1 MSTIEIRSSS
11 LARFMKCNGWINY
24 AHIPQEEGEAAREGT
39 AFHELVELLYR
50 NKQPMPSAS
59 NGVFFDEDMYYH
71 ARRILPLI
79 PADAMSE
86 QYIEYFP
93 IPTLK
98 ITGHYDYM
106 WMEGTTLVIMDLK
119 YGHRLVEVKKNWQ
132 LISYAIGEMIK
143 KSVQNVNITHVK
155 MTVIQ
160 PRPHHYEGFV
170 RSVTV
175 TTQDLVGY
183 YQEIVAKAQAA
194 VTLETS
200 EYCKYC
206 PAAEQACPA
215 MNKAYF
221 NAVDVVMN
229 EIVQDSIDG
238 KKLSEM
244 IQTYERIKDIFKI
257 KIESLQDLA
266 KKQIMAGNIVDGFVV
281 EKNYGHRK
289 WKNDIS
295 AANFKAITGK
305 ELMKSVVRSPAE
317 LEKEGIDQSIV
328 DMFSVSEQ
336 RGFKLTRMDASALAD
351 KIFNNKKE
359 K

>member
-1 MSTIEIRSSS
+1 MSIEIRSSS

-24 AHIPQEEGEAAREGT
+24 AHLPQEESDAAKEGT
-39 AFHELVELLYR
+39 AFHELVDLLYKG
-50 NKQPMPSAS
+50 KQPIPSAS

-71 ARRILPLI
+71 AKRVLPLI
-79 PADAMSE
+79 PEGSLSE

-93 IPTLK
+93 IPSLK

-106 WMEGTTLVIMDLK
+106 WMEGTTLVIMDIK
-119 YGHRLVEVKKNWQ
+119 YGHRVVEVKKNWQ

-143 KSVQNVNITHVK
+143 KSVQNVNITNIK
-155 MTVIQ
+155 MIIVQ
-160 PRPHHYEGFV
+160 PRPHHYDGWV
-170 RSVTV
+170 RSITV

-183 YQEIVAKAQAA
+183 YQEIVAKAQSA
-194 VTLETS
+194 VSLETS

-206 PAAEQACPA
+206 PAAAEACPA
-215 MNKAYF
+215 MNNAYF

-229 EIVQDSIDG
+229 EIIQDKIDG

-244 IQTYERIKDIFKI
+244 IQTYDRIKDIFKI
-257 KIESLQDLA
+257 KIDALNDLA
-266 KKQIMAGNIVDGFVV
+266 KKKIMAGSIVDGFVV

-295 AANFKAITGK
+295 PTNFRAITGK
-305 ELMKSVVRSPAE
+305 DLMKSVPKSPAE
-317 LEKEGIDQSIV
+317 LEKEGIDQTIV

-336 RGFKLTRMDASALAD
+336 KGFKLAKMDVSAQAD
-351 KIFNNKKE
+351 RIFNNK
-359 K
+359 